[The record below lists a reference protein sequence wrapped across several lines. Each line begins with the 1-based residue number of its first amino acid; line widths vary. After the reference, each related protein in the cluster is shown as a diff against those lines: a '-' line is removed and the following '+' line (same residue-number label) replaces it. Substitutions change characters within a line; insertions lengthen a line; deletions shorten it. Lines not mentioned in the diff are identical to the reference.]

1 MSLTDPI
8 ADMLTRIRNA
18 LHVCKPKVD
27 IRGSKTCVG
36 IARVLKEEGF
46 IEDFKLIEDNK
57 QGIVRVYLKY
67 GPEGQAIINVIK
79 RESRPGLRVY
89 KPVDQLPKV
98 LNGLGIAVVSTSRGI
113 MSGRQCREANM
124 GGELLA
130 TVH

>member
-18 LHVCKPKVD
+18 ARVSKPRVD
-27 IRGSKTCVG
+27 ISGSKMCTG

-46 IEDFKLIEDNK
+46 IEDFKFIEDRK
-57 QGIVRVYLKY
+57 QGILRVYLKY
-67 GPEGQAIINVIK
+67 GPEGEPIINFIK

-89 KPVDQLPKV
+89 KPVNELPRV
-98 LNGLGIAVVSTSRGI
+98 LNGLGIAVVSTSQGI
-113 MSGRQCREANM
+113 MSGRQCRKAKI

-130 TVH
+130 TVY